1 MDRTVGGLAWTTWL
15 LRLQLPSRC
24 LGLLFV
30 ELPSSG
36 ARCTLISVLLSD
48 TRGGEPGRTCVH
60 GAVVDGV
67 LPVDCPGCEHGVSD
81 S

>member
-1 MDRTVGGLAWTTWL
+1 MDRTVGGAGVDHVVVAVATTVTV
-15 LRLQLPSRC
+15 
-24 LGLLFV
+24 LGFAVCRAAIL
-30 ELPSSG
+30 
-36 ARCTLISVLLSD
+36 RCTVHSVLLSD